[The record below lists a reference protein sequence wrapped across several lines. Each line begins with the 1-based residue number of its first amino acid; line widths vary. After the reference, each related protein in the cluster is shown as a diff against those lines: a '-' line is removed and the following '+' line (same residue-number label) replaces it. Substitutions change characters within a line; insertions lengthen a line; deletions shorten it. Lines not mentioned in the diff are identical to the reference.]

1 MPLGDA
7 LQGLTTLAVVVLGSL
22 IVGNVFSRVGQP
34 RVLGPIAVG
43 IAVGT
48 VATACSEAFDL
59 TLISASSVHL
69 LQDVG
74 TAGLLLLM
82 FSVGAELRGR
92 RDTAHIPSNWH
103 LMPSVLLPIV
113 ACTVIAWP
121 FADLLVAPGS
131 DAPFGWLFVGIAL
144 GVTAVPVLALIIKDL
159 GIGDRIETQIALR
172 VSVVTDG
179 LAWLLVSAL
188 VIAGTSIG
196 ALSIPAVVTGAVLL
210 MSVTVVFPQCVRRV
224 NPLTRGG
231 PRLVMMVLSTLAGAA
246 ATQFLGFHPAI
257 GVVIAGFFFP
267 DGSAEQGTQQMLAPV
282 VEVLLPAF
290 FVISAMSVP
299 LRALRELASWP
310 GFACFCALGMA
321 ALLSKLGAG
330 FIFGA
335 VNRWH
340 WRSSA
345 GLGALLNCRGVT
357 EIAIATVGFHAG
369 LISVYAFALLS
380 ALALL
385 TTATTAPLYRAV
397 VRRRRSREPANASGS
412 R

>member
-7 LQGLTTLAVVVLGSL
+7 LEGLTTLAVVVLGSL
-22 IVGNVFSRVGQP
+22 IIGNVFSRIGQP
-34 RVLGPIAVG
+34 RVLGPITLG

-48 VATACSEAFDL
+48 VATACAEAFDV
-59 TLISASSVHL
+59 TLISDPSAHL

-92 RDTAHIPSNWH
+92 RDTAHIPSNWR
-103 LMPSVLLPIV
+103 LMPSVLFPIA

-121 FADLLVAPGS
+121 FADLLVAPGTDS
-131 DAPFGWLFVGIAL
+131 PFGWLFVGIAL
-144 GVTAVPVLALIIKDL
+144 GVTAVPVLVLITKDL
-159 GIGDRIETQIALR
+159 GIGDRTETQVALR

-179 LAWLLVSAL
+179 LAWMLVSAL
-188 VIAGTSIG
+188 VITSTNIGT
-196 ALSIPAVVTGAVLL
+196 LSIPAVVSGAVLL
-210 MSVTVVFPQCVRRV
+210 VSVTVAVPQCIRRFD
-224 NPLTRGG
+224 PLNRGG
-231 PRLVMMVLSTLAGAA
+231 PRVVMMVLATLAGAA
-246 ATQFLGFHPAI
+246 ATQFLGFDPAI
-257 GVVIAGFFFP
+257 GVIIAGFFFP
-267 DGSAEQGTQQMLAPV
+267 DGSAEQGTQQTLAPV
-282 VEVLLPAF
+282 VEILLPAF
-290 FVISAMSVP
+290 FVISAISVP
-299 LRALRELASWP
+299 LQALRELASWP
-310 GFACFCALGMA
+310 GFACVCALGMA
-321 ALLSKLGAG
+321 AVLSKLGAG

-345 GLGALLNCRGVT
+345 GLGTLLNCRGVT

-369 LISVYAFALLS
+369 LISPYAFALLS

-397 VRRRRSREPANASGS
+397 HMRPRSHEPA